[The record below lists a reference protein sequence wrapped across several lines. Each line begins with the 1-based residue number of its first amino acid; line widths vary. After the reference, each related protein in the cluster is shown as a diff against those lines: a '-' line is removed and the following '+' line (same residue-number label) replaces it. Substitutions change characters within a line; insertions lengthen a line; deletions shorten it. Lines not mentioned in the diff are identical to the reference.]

1 MRPTLKPE
9 ERDGAFTKE
18 TESRGTSLVVQWPRL
33 QVPNAAELGLIPGQ
47 GTRSH
52 MLQLGPQCHQIN
64 K

>member
-1 MRPTLKPE
+1 MMPTLKPGD
-9 ERDGAFTKE
+9 RDGTCTKE

-33 QVPNAAELGLIPGQ
+33 QVPNAAKLGLIPGQ

-52 MLQLGPQCHQIN
+52 MLQLGPQCSQIP